1 MWLSYDFRDIFSD
14 IFSIS
19 FMVFSPFLEGFRVPI
34 GIQKNTT
41 ALFHKYK
48 LYFSLIFVNNVDIFS
63 KPTSK
68 NLTIHEKQVAFL
80 LGFHI
85 NSLG

>member
-48 LYFSLIFVNNVDIFS
+48 LYFRLIFVNNVGIFS

-68 NLTIHEKQVAFL
+68 KRPIHEKHGAFL

-85 NSLG
+85 NSLV

>member
-1 MWLSYDFRDIFSD
+1 MWLSCDFQHNFSD

-41 ALFHKYK
+41 AFFHKHK
-48 LYFSLIFVNNVDIFS
+48 SFSSIIFVKFAHILI

-68 NLTIHEKQVAFL
+68 KRPIHEK
-80 LGFHI
+80 
-85 NSLG
+85 